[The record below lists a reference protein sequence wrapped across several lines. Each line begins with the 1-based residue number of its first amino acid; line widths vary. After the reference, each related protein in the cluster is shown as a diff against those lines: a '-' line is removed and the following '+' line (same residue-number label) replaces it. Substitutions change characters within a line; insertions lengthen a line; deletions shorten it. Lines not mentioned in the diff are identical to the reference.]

1 MKKNFA
7 DRLNKAMEMRGMK
20 PKDLAEITGIDKG
33 AISCYRSGK
42 YKPAQKN
49 TYLISEALQVNPA
62 WLMGSNDVPMD
73 NRNWTVSTMSDSY
86 EYLAE
91 VYKDLS
97 DLENALIVNYRK
109 ADEKT
114 KKVINTLLG
123 LDEMFKEE
131 EKDGRKAHKENKN

>member
-1 MKKNFA
+1 MKNNFA
-7 DRLNKAMEMRGMK
+7 DRLNEAMEKRGMR

-42 YKPAQKN
+42 FKPAQKN
-49 TYLISEALQVNPA
+49 TYLISEALHVNPA
-62 WLMGSNDVPMD
+62 WLMGSDDVPMD
-73 NRNWTVSTMSDSY
+73 NYNWTVSTMSDSY
-86 EYLAE
+86 EYLAD

-97 DLENALIVNYRK
+97 DLENALVINYRK

-123 LDEMFKEE
+123 LDEQFKEV
-131 EKDGRKAHKENKN
+131 